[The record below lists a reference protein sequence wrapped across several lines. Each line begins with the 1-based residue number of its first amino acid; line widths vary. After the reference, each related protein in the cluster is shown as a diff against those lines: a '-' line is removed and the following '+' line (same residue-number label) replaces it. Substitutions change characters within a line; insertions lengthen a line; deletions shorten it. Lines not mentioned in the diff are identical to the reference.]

1 MKNSIIKKGQ
11 DVLLI
16 LVGTVLIVNFLFSCQ
31 NSGKDEEDGQ
41 VLVEQLYALLD
52 KDYDQA
58 DSFLRENATETLLN
72 RLKESYAYDCDDPK
86 GCLDTPLLHFP
97 EGSDTGDFVERQIT
111 SQGNTTYLISNKYEY
126 VVYNVTL
133 KLKKIDG
140 KLKIN
145 ELIIDY

>member
-1 MKNSIIKKGQ
+1 MRNIIIKKSQ
-11 DVLLI
+11 DALLLLVGAVLL
-16 LVGTVLIVNFLFSCQ
+16 GSFLFSCQ
-31 NSGKDEEDGQ
+31 NSGKDDEDGQ
-41 VLVEQLYALLD
+41 ILVEKLYALLD
-52 KDYDQA
+52 NDYEQA
-58 DSFLRENATETLLN
+58 DFFLRENATEAFLK
-72 RLKESYAYDCDDPK
+72 RLEESYAYDCDDPK

-111 SQGNTTYLISNKYEY
+111 SQGNTTYSISNKYEY

-145 ELIIDY
+145 ELIIDN